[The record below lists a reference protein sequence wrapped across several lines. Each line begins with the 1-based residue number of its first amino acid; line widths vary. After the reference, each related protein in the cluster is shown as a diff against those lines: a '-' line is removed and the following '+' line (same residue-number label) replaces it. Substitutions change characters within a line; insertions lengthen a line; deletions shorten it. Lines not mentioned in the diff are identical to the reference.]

1 MNPDMTTKL
10 NRIKSALRESIEIA
24 SKATEGPWTYGV
36 RYLACPSNDMEVA
49 MIPHGQPCHAGN
61 PWMEN
66 AKFLS
71 HARTMTPLAC
81 KALLTAIEGLEEL
94 AETVDVEAPDE
105 VLRAYEQ
112 DTEIAR
118 EALSS
123 ITSEWPDV

>member
-1 MNPDMTTKL
+1 MTTKL
-10 NRIKSALRESIEIA
+10 NLIKSALRESIEIS

-81 KALLTAIEGLEEL
+81 KALLTAIEGLESCYGY
-94 AETVDVEAPDE
+94 AADGDTT
-105 VLRAYEQ
+105 AY
-112 DTEIAR
+112 DT
-118 EALSS
+118 LFS